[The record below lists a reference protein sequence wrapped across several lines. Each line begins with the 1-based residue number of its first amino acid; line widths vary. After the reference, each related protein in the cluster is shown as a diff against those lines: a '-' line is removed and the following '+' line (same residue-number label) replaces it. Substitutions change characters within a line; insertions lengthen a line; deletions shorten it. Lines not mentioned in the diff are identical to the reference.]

1 MSAGTAAAPAVVAQR
16 PWPGWALAL
25 PVALLTLVPVAAV
38 IGAALSPQPEVWDH
52 LIRYVLPRVTLNTA
66 VLMLLVALGVLAVGV
81 PLAWLTA
88 LCAFPGRRFF
98 AWALMLPLAFPAYV
112 LAFVQMG
119 LFEYAGPVQSHLRA
133 WFGSSAWFPEIR
145 GSRWGTVLVLTMAFY
160 PYVYLLARN
169 AFMTQGRRALEA
181 ARTLGHSA
189 PGAFWRVSIPM
200 ARPWIAGGLALA
212 LMETLADFGAVAVFN
227 YDTFTTALYKAWFD
241 LHNLD
246 AAAQLAALIVLA
258 VLVLVAAEQRSQ
270 RGRSYQVATRHAPP
284 VVLRGWHR
292 WAACVACAGVFIAS
306 FAIPIVQLVL
316 WSLSAWRQEL
326 EPRYWDFTRNTVLLA
341 VGTAAIATV
350 LALAL
355 AWIRRRH
362 PDRATAW
369 TVRLAII
376 GYAVPGA
383 VLAVGVFMP
392 IAWLDNLLITWLR
405 PLGFEGY
412 QLLKG
417 SVATMLLAL
426 AARFLAVAYHAADSA
441 MQRITRSQEESAR
454 TLGLGTGATL
464 RRLHLPLL
472 RGGLLTAFLM
482 VMVDVMK
489 EMPITLMTRSFGW
502 DTLAVRIFQ
511 LTAESM
517 WENAAVPALAIVAVG
532 LLPVVLIIRQT
543 ERGGSPGGQPA

>member
-1 MSAGTAAAPAVVAQR
+1 
-16 PWPGWALAL
+16 
-25 PVALLTLVPVAAV
+25 LTLVPVATV
-38 IGAALSPQPEVWDH
+38 VGVALSPQPEVWQH
-52 LIRYVLPRVTLNTA
+52 LMAHVLPRVTANTA
-66 VLMLLVALGVLAVGV
+66 LLMLLVGVCVLAVGV

-88 LCAFPGRRFF
+88 LCAFPGQRFF

-119 LFEYAGPVQSHLRA
+119 LFEFAGPVQSQLRA
-133 WFGSSAWFPEIR
+133 WFGSSQWFPEIR
-145 GSRWGTVLVLTMAFY
+145 GSLWGTVLVLTMAFY
-160 PYVYLLARN
+160 PYVYLLTRN

-189 PGAFWRVSIPM
+189 PQAFWRVSVPL

-246 AAAQLAALIVLA
+246 AAAQLAALLLLVVLA
-258 VLVLVAAEQRSQ
+258 LVAAEQRSQ
-270 RGRSYQVATRHAPP
+270 RGRGYHVATRHSPP
-284 VVLRGWHR
+284 IVLRGWHR
-292 WAACVACAGVFIAS
+292 WAAFGTCALVFTAS
-306 FAIPIVQLVL
+306 FAIPIAQLTA
-316 WSLSAWRQEL
+316 WALSTWRDEL
-326 EPRYWDFTRNTVLLA
+326 EPRYWGFMANTVLLA
-341 VGTAAIATV
+341 LGTAAIATA

-355 AWIRRRH
+355 AWVRRRH

-369 TVRLAII
+369 VVRLAVI

-383 VLAVGVFMP
+383 VLAVGVFIP
-392 IAWLDNLLITWLR
+392 IAWLDNVLIAWLR

-426 AARFLAVAYHAADSA
+426 SARFLAVAWHASDSA
-441 MQRITRSQEESAR
+441 MQRITRSQEDTAR
-454 TLGLGTGATL
+454 TLGLGTWALL
-464 RRLHLPLL
+464 RRLFLPLL

-489 EMPITLMTRSFGW
+489 EMPITLMTRSYGW

-517 WENAAVPALAIVAVG
+517 WEHAAVPALAIVAVG
-532 LLPVVLIIRQT
+532 LLPVILIIRQT
-543 ERGGSPGGQPA
+543 TLSAR

>member
-1 MSAGTAAAPAVVAQR
+1 MSLSLAQPAMPHAVR
-16 PWPGWALAL
+16 LPGWVLAL
-25 PVALLTLVPVAAV
+25 PIALLTLIPVAAV
-38 IGAALSPQPEVWDH
+38 IGVALSPQPDVWDH
-52 LIRYVLPRVTLNTA
+52 LIRHVLPRVTINTA
-66 VLMLLVALGVLAVGV
+66 LLMLLVGLGVLLVGV

-88 LCAFPGRRFF
+88 LCEFPGQRFF

-119 LFEYAGPVQSHLRA
+119 LFEFAGPVQSWLRA

-145 GSRWGTVLVLTMAFY
+145 GSRWGTVMVLTMAFY

-169 AFMTQGRRALEA
+169 AFVTQGRRALEA

-189 PGAFWRVSIPM
+189 PQAFWRVSIPM
-200 ARPWIAGGLALA
+200 ARPWIAGGLMLT

-241 LHNLD
+241 LHSLD
-246 AAAQLAALIVLA
+246 AAAQLASLVVVL
-258 VLVLVAAEQRSQ
+258 VLVLVAAEQRSR
-270 RGRSYQVATRHAPP
+270 RGRSYQVSTSHSPP
-284 VVLRGWHR
+284 VVLRGWRR
-292 WAACVACAGVFIAS
+292 WAALSACALVFVAS
-306 FAIPIVQLVL
+306 FVVPIVQLAL
-316 WSLSAWRQEL
+316 WSLTTWREEL
-326 EPRYWDFTRNTVLLA
+326 DPRFWGFVRNTVLLSL
-341 VGTAAIATV
+341 GTAAIATA

-355 AWIRRRH
+355 AWLRRRH
-362 PDRATAW
+362 SDQATAW
-369 TVRLAII
+369 TIRLAII

-383 VLAVGVFMP
+383 VLAVGVFIP
-392 IAWLDNLLITWLR
+392 IAWLDNLLIGWLR
-405 PLGFEGY
+405 PLGFEGF

-417 SVATMLLAL
+417 SVAVMLLAL
-426 AARFLAVAYHAADSA
+426 SARFLAVAYQAGDSA
-441 MQRITRSQEESAR
+441 MQRISPRQEEAAR
-454 TLGLGTGATL
+454 LLGLTTWPLL
-464 RRLHLPLL
+464 RRLFLPLM

-532 LLPVVLIIRQT
+532 LLPVILIINQT
-543 ERGGSPGGQPA
+543 GRS

>member
-1 MSAGTAAAPAVVAQR
+1 MSLSLAQPAMPHAR
-16 PWPGWALAL
+16 RLPGWVLAL
-25 PVALLTLVPVAAV
+25 PIALLTLIPVAAV
-38 IGAALSPQPEVWDH
+38 IGVALSPQPDVWDH
-52 LIRYVLPRVTLNTA
+52 LIRHVLPRVTINTA
-66 VLMLLVALGVLAVGV
+66 LLMLLVGLGVLLVGV

-88 LCAFPGRRFF
+88 LCEFPGQRFF

-119 LFEYAGPVQSHLRA
+119 LFEFAGPVQSWLRA

-145 GSRWGTVLVLTMAFY
+145 GSRWGTVMVLTMAFY

-169 AFMTQGRRALEA
+169 AFVTQGRRALEA

-189 PGAFWRVSIPM
+189 PQAFWRVSIPM
-200 ARPWIAGGLALA
+200 ARPWIAGGLMLT

-241 LHNLD
+241 LHSLD
-246 AAAQLAALIVLA
+246 AAAQLASLVVVL
-258 VLVLVAAEQRSQ
+258 VLVLVAAEQRSR
-270 RGRSYQVATRHAPP
+270 RGRSYQVSTSHSPP
-284 VVLRGWHR
+284 VVLRGWRR
-292 WAACVACAGVFIAS
+292 WAALAACALVFIAS
-306 FAIPIVQLVL
+306 FVVPIVQLAL
-316 WSLSAWRQEL
+316 WSLTTWREEL
-326 EPRYWDFTRNTVLLA
+326 DPRFWGFVRNTVLLSL
-341 VGTAAIATV
+341 GTAAIATA

-355 AWIRRRH
+355 AWLRRRH
-362 PDRATAW
+362 SDQATAW
-369 TVRLAII
+369 TIRLAII

-383 VLAVGVFMP
+383 VLAVGVFIP
-392 IAWLDNLLITWLR
+392 IAWLDNLLIGWLR
-405 PLGFEGY
+405 PLGFEGF

-417 SVATMLLAL
+417 SVAVMLLAL
-426 AARFLAVAYHAADSA
+426 SARFLAVAYQAGDSA
-441 MQRITRSQEESAR
+441 MQRISPRQEEAAR
-454 TLGLGTGATL
+454 LLGLTTWPLL
-464 RRLHLPLL
+464 RRLFLPLM

-532 LLPVVLIIRQT
+532 LLPVILIINQT
-543 ERGGSPGGQPA
+543 GRS

>member
-1 MSAGTAAAPAVVAQR
+1 MSDTLAATPLAPRQRVAR
-16 PWPGWALAL
+16 RWPGWALAL
-25 PVALLTLVPVAAV
+25 PVALLTLIPVLTV
-38 IGAALSPQPEVWDH
+38 LGVALSPQPEVWDH
-52 LIRYVLPRVTLNTA
+52 LIQYVLPGVTANTA
-66 VLMLLVALGVLAVGV
+66 LLMLLVSVGVLCVGV

-88 LCAFPGRRFF
+88 LCAFPGQRFF
-98 AWALMLPLAFPAYV
+98 SWALMLPLAFPAYV

-119 LFEYAGPVQSHLRA
+119 LFEFAGPVQSQLRV

-145 GSRWGTVLVLTMAFY
+145 GSLWGTVMVLTMAFY

-189 PGAFWRVSIPM
+189 PRAFWRVSVPM

-246 AAAQLAALIVLA
+246 AAAQLAALLVLV
-258 VLVLVAAEQRSQ
+258 VLVLAAAEQRSQ
-270 RGRSYQVATRHAPP
+270 QGRSYQVASRHTPP
-284 VVLRGWHR
+284 VALHGWHR
-292 WAACVACAGVFIAS
+292 WAAFAVCALVFTAS
-306 FAIPIVQLVL
+306 FAIPIAQLVM
-316 WSLSAWRQEL
+316 WSLSTWREEL
-326 EPRYWDFTRNTVLLA
+326 EPRYWDFTLNTVRLA
-341 VGTAAIATV
+341 LGTAAIAT
-350 LALAL
+350 LLSLAL
-355 AWIRRRH
+355 AWVRRHH
-362 PDRATAW
+362 PDRATGW

-383 VLAVGVFMP
+383 VLAVGVFIP
-392 IAWLDNLLITWLR
+392 IAWLDNLLIAWLQ
-405 PLGFEGY
+405 PLGFEGF

-426 AARFLAVAYHAADSA
+426 SARFLAVAYHATDSA

-454 TLGLGTGATL
+454 TLGLGTWAML
-464 RRLHLPLL
+464 RRLYLPLL

-511 LTAESM
+511 LTSESM
-517 WENAAVPALAIVAVG
+517 WANAAVPALAIVAVG
-532 LLPVVLIIRQT
+532 LLPVVLIVRQT
-543 ERGGSPGGQPA
+543 DRRVGGG